1 MAHDSL
7 RNQSVCEVRHKRRG
21 ASIDVCEMLHTSPGS
36 AALQCVCWFSVS
48 HTGYCWLA
56 FLDSIAFLEFATRRR
71 GERMQIHQIRYFLAL
86 CEERSFTRAARRS
99 GVSQP
104 SLTNAIAVLEKELG
118 GALFNRRPAVALTA
132 LGNAVFPHFE
142 RIGEHA
148 KHAAEVARVLT
159 HSRATQSDASVPNQS
174 EPRHDA
180 ASPRPAELPGY

>member
-1 MAHDSL
+1 SRDQRRKSADSEL
-7 RNQSVCEVRHKRRG
+7 LHRRG
-21 ASIDVCEMLHTSPGS
+21 RPSMAWSARQASLKVDP
-36 AALQCVCWFSVS
+36 
-48 HTGYCWLA
+48 
-56 FLDSIAFLEFATRRR
+56 
-71 GERMQIHQIRYFLAL
+71 MQMHQIRYFLAL
-86 CEERSFTRAARRS
+86 CAERNFTRAARRS